1 MNFYFKAFLLILVM
15 AVIGFGMHS
24 YVVEFSVFDLYNLYS
39 FLGIATLG
47 SVFGMYYLY
56 QLVPDQLGY
65 VFLVTVFVKF
75 GAALVLFPQLLSE
88 EPSLSKGQIL
98 SFLLPYFIF
107 LAVEAFMVI
116 KWLNDNPLES
126 FED

>member
-1 MNFYFKAFLLILVM
+1 MNFYFKAFLLILAM
-15 AVIGFGMHS
+15 SLIGFGMHS
-24 YVVEFSVFDLYNLYS
+24 YVEELAVFDLYKLYS

-47 SVFGMYYLY
+47 SVCGMYYLY

-88 EPSLSKGQIL
+88 EPSLTNGQIL
-98 SFLLPYFIF
+98 SFLLPYFMF
-107 LAVEAFMVI
+107 LAIEAFMVI

>member
-1 MNFYFKAFLLILVM
+1 MNFYFKAFLLILAM
-15 AVIGFGMHS
+15 SLIGFGMHS
-24 YVVEFSVFDLYNLYS
+24 YVGELAVFDLYKLYS

-47 SVFGMYYLY
+47 SVCGMYYLY

-88 EPSLSKGQIL
+88 EPSLTNGQIL
-98 SFLLPYFIF
+98 SFLLPYFMF
-107 LAVEAFMVI
+107 LAIEAFMVI
-116 KWLNDNPLES
+116 KWLNHNPLES
-126 FED
+126 LED

>member
-1 MNFYFKAFLLILVM
+1 MNFYFKAFLLILAM
-15 AVIGFGMHS
+15 SLIGFGMHS
-24 YVVEFSVFDLYNLYS
+24 YVEELAVFDLYKLYS

-47 SVFGMYYLY
+47 SVCGMYYLY

-88 EPSLSKGQIL
+88 EPSLTNGQIL
-98 SFLLPYFIF
+98 SFLLPYFMF
-107 LAVEAFMVI
+107 LAIEAFMVI
-116 KWLNDNPLES
+116 KWLNHNLLES
-126 FED
+126 IED